1 MVNPFK
7 NLGWVGGLRVIY
19 ISTYVATVNVP
30 LARESENVFFGLLQS
45 AAQVSNLLR
54 LIALNGRVMRAGPPT
69 ERPDT
74 ADTYR
79 RTHEFYDLLLGKT
92 AETHDS
98 FTTIDVFLHS
108 FIRIFFM

>member
-1 MVNPFK
+1 MGCVN
-7 NLGWVGGLRVIY
+7 IY
-19 ISTYVATVNVP
+19 ISIYVATVNVL

-45 AAQVSNLLR
+45 AAQASNLLR

-79 RTHEFYDLLLGKT
+79 RTHEFYDLLTGET

-98 FTTIDVFLHS
+98 FTMIDVFLYS
-108 FIRIFFM
+108 FIKIFFYVQKICYLIQLK